1 MKMDE
6 INPVNHE
13 WVRRLVKAC
22 TLGNSHGDDVSDQV
36 LCHRM
41 AFQINK
47 HFGLET
53 RDWNLDGD
61 PERDKDFVDP
71 YGQKKLSS

>member
-1 MKMDE
+1 MT
-6 INPVNHE
+6 PVNHE
-13 WVRRLVKAC
+13 WVRELVAAC
-22 TLGNSHGDDVSDQV
+22 TSGNSHGNDVSDQV

-53 RDWNLDGD
+53 RQWNTDGD
-61 PERDKDFVDP
+61 PERDSNFKDP
-71 YGQKKLSS
+71 YPAGSYIAEVNQS